1 MKRTLFLIGCILMCF
16 DVYGQSLSFVEL
28 KDSINH
34 GYNSDSAYL
43 VSKGLILTP
52 TKIKVEAFSTFKKN
66 EGKVNE
72 EIVEY
77 NKGGLAYESKDLY
90 YINKLLKQVK
100 AQYKLKRITLQLDP
114 HNNHASG
121 TRYEFTTG
129 KIAIAFIRFKSYG
142 IIGFDFVRPYW
153 Q

>member
-1 MKRTLFLIGCILMCF
+1 MKRTFFLIGCILLYF
-16 DVYGQSLSFVEL
+16 DAYSQSLSFVEL

-34 GYNSDSAYL
+34 GYNSNSAYL
-43 VSKGLILTP
+43 ASKGFILTP
-52 TKIKVEAFSTFKKN
+52 AKIKVEAFSIFKKN
-66 EGKVNE
+66 EGTVNE

-77 NKGGLAYESKDLY
+77 DKGGLAYESKDLH

-100 AQYKLKRITLQLDP
+100 AQYKLKRIMRQVDP

-129 KIAIAFIRFKSYG
+129 KVAIAFIILKSHG
-142 IIGFDFVRPYW
+142 VIGFDFIRPYW